1 MNKKLEAVIDRFL
14 LILRE
19 VANIIT
25 NIGVPVVAVI
35 IIIVECIPGVPLVV
49 LRVLKM
55 VEEYMYQA
63 FGTAQKIEER
73 IEKKF
78 PNTIPK

>member
-1 MNKKLEAVIDRFL
+1 MNEMVKATLGRFL

-19 VANIIT
+19 FGNIVT
-25 NIGVPVVAVI
+25 NIGVPVVAVL

-49 LRVLKM
+49 LRVLKT
-55 VEEYMYQA
+55 VEDYMYMA

-73 IEKKF
+73 IKEKY
-78 PNTIPK
+78 